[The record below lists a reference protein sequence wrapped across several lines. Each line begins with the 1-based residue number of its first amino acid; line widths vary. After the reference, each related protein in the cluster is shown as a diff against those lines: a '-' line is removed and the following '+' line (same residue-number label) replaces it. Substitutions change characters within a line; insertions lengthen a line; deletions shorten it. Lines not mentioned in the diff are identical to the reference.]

1 LCRSETP
8 ESLRLFFW
16 KIGIFKLSGNKE
28 SGYLSVEVIN
38 LQTETIHDMESIKK
52 AIINDGL
59 FCGFVPTVDYV

>member
-1 LCRSETP
+1 MILHALNHIQSCIESRHSETP

-16 KIGIFKLSGNKE
+16 KIGIYKLPGNKE

-52 AIINDGL
+52 GHHL
-59 FCGFVPTVDYV
+59 